1 MPDNVAS
8 QEASEIKEN
17 NSLTKSEDDVILKR
31 FSEIETKVND
41 FYLKPRE
48 QLKEDPVFELFDKVD
63 KMRD

>member
-17 NSLTKSEDDVILKR
+17 NSLTKSEDEATIKR
-31 FSEIETKVND
+31 FDELTTKVND
-41 FYLKPRE
+41 FYLKPRPP
-48 QLKEDPVFELFDKVD
+48 LNDDPVFELFDKVD